1 MKFKYILTA
10 LVAASLGFV
19 GCNEKFEI
27 SSLEGVEI
35 SSSVVGFATEG
46 GTKSITLNA
55 DQAWQIKDEDVP
67 AWLSIQPVSGG
78 AGQTT
83 ISLTATA
90 NTGAQ
95 KNDQT
100 VITFADGKTQIV
112 KLLQDGGEPTA
123 STCAQ
128 VIAGDDGVAFKVTGT
143 VTGIANTH
151 YGNFYIND
159 GTGEVY
165 IYGTM
170 DKKGNTNSSSNSYDN
185 LNDPNNAN
193 SWDISVGDVVTVQGP
208 KKKYNDTHELVDVAI
223 LGITK
228 SLLTIVGET
237 EYKVDKEDNT
247 IDVKVVYKGNDL
259 QVNTDACWLTLAGI
273 DVQKDTTFV
282 KLHVAANAEDTRT
295 AEVTFSSNIPGQ
307 ASSASITVTQATGLS
322 MYTLPFVE
330 DFQAGQGA
338 FEINDIVAR
347 ADGKDIWAFA
357 SGYGMKATGGSKV
370 DTKSMLISPK
380 ISLAGVAS
388 PVLTFEHCGK
398 YCGDQAEELTVW
410 ASTDGGETWAQLLI
424 PNEHPNNWGWVNS
437 GEISLAK
444 FVGKDYIQVAFQYI
458 SNASFYGTWE
468 VKNLKIEDRALQM
481 TSLAEL
487 SNAATS
493 ASVEYTVNLKDA
505 IVTYVNGS
513 NAFIQDAT
521 GAVQVYSKTHGLVAG
536 DVFNGPVKFTQTLYS
551 GYQEATAIDFSA
563 ATKTTGT
570 VEPIVLTVDKL
581 NKDYT
586 RYTCCLVKIEGATFA
601 TGSAG
606 TAKVN
611 DTMSQDGASVA
622 TRTQV
627 NAVAYE
633 AGKAYD
639 VVCVPVRYNS
649 APQVSIYETPVAK

>member
-10 LVAASLGFV
+10 LVAAAFTVV

-46 GTKSITLNA
+46 GTQTITLNA
-55 DQAWQIKDEDVP
+55 DQAWEIKAENIP
-67 AWLSIQPVSGG
+67 AWITVQPASAG
-78 AGQTT
+78 AGETR
-83 ISLTATA
+83 ISFTAAA
-90 NTGAQ
+90 NTGSQ
-95 KNDQT
+95 KNEQT
-100 VITFADGKTQIV
+100 VITFADGKTQVI

-170 DKKGNTNSSSNSYDN
+170 DKKGNTNSSSNSWDN
-185 LNDPNNAN
+185 LNDPNYAS
-193 SWDISVGDVVTVQGP
+193 SWDLSVGDVVTVQGP
-208 KKKYNDTHELVDVAI
+208 KKTYNGTIELVDVAV

-228 SLLTIVGET
+228 SLITLVSE
-237 EYKVDKEDNT
+237 ESYKVEKDDST
-247 IDVKVVYKGNDL
+247 IDLKLVVKGNDFK
-259 QVNTDACWLTLAGI
+259 VETDACWLTLASV
-273 DVQKDTTFV
+273 DVQADTTYV
-282 KLHVAANAEDTRT
+282 KIHVAENTEDTRT
-295 AEVTFSSNIPGQ
+295 AAVTFSSSIPGQ
-307 ASSASITVTQATGLS
+307 ASTATVSVTQATGLS
-322 MYTLPFVE
+322 MYTIPFAE

-347 ADGKDIWAFA
+347 ADGKAIWSFA

-380 ISLAGVAS
+380 ISLAGVPS

-424 PNEHPNNWGWVNS
+424 PNEHPNNYGWVNS

-444 FVGKDYIQVAFQYI
+444 FVGKDYVQVAFQYV
-458 SNASFYGTWE
+458 SNTSYYGTWE
-468 VKNLKIEDRALQM
+468 VRNLKIENRPLQM

-505 IVTYVNGS
+505 IVTYVNGN

-563 ATKTTGT
+563 AEKTTGT
-570 VEPIVLTVDKL
+570 VEPIVLTVDKP
-581 NKDYT
+581 T
-586 RYTCCLVKIEGATFA
+586 RITQ
-601 TGSAG
+601 
-606 TAKVN
+606 
-611 DTMSQDGASVA
+611 DTPAA
-622 TRTQV
+622 W
-627 NAVAYE
+627 
-633 AGKAYD
+633 
-639 VVCVPVRYNS
+639 
-649 APQVSIYETPVAK
+649 